1 MLNVELLGDCNSTF
15 IKSQSQALAENN
27 STFKIP
33 HSTLNIQY
41 SSFCIWRMQNDA
53 CSTYGE
59 EGSILDA
66 SLFAVTEY
74 NVVYKCAG
82 VAWTVLEDIFQ
93 TAVLVAADGYGAMVD
108 VDARVVGLDSAVHSA
123 VLHVASDGVDTHLQG
138 NYLLVVE
145 HVLDDRDIAVF
156 VALGIIFGRVL
167 LLCLAQLGNAYAY
180 AELIA
185 ALRTLEHK
193 RLSVGIFLLVECDV
207 VVTFRASYSF
217 HLLFVVLFYFCYP
230 AVGK

>member
-1 MLNVELLGDCNSTF
+1 
-15 IKSQSQALAENN
+15 
-27 STFKIP
+27 
-33 HSTLNIQY
+33 
-41 SSFCIWRMQNDA
+41 MQNDA

-123 VLHVASDGVDTHLQG
+123 VLHVASDGVEIG
-138 NYLLVVE
+138 RA
-145 HVLDDRDIAVF
+145 HV
-156 VALGIIFGRVL
+156 
-167 LLCLAQLGNAYAY
+167 
-180 AELIA
+180 
-185 ALRTLEHK
+185 
-193 RLSVGIFLLVECDV
+193 
-207 VVTFRASYSF
+207 
-217 HLLFVVLFYFCYP
+217 
-230 AVGK
+230 

>member
-1 MLNVELLGDCNSTF
+1 
-15 IKSQSQALAENN
+15 
-27 STFKIP
+27 
-33 HSTLNIQY
+33 
-41 SSFCIWRMQNDA
+41 MQNDA
-53 CSTYGE
+53 CCTYGE
-59 EGSILDA
+59 EGSILNA

-74 NVVYKCAG
+74 NVVYECAG

-108 VDARVVGLDSAVHSA
+108 VDARGVGLDSAVNSA
-123 VLHVASDGVDTHLQG
+123 VLQEASAGVDPQLQG

-156 VALGIIFGRVL
+156 VAIGVLFGRVL
-167 LLCLAQLGNAYAY
+167 LLCLAQFGNAYAY
-180 AELIA
+180 AELLA
-185 ALRTLEHK
+185 ALWALEHK

>member
-1 MLNVELLGDCNSTF
+1 
-15 IKSQSQALAENN
+15 
-27 STFKIP
+27 
-33 HSTLNIQY
+33 
-41 SSFCIWRMQNDA
+41 MQNDA

-156 VALGIIFGRVL
+156 VALGVLFWRVF

-180 AELIA
+180 AELLV
-185 ALRTLEHK
+185 ALWAYKDETLSC
-193 RLSVGIFLLVECDV
+193 LVLGLVECDK
-207 VVTFRASYSF
+207 VVTLGASYSF
-217 HLLFVVLFYFCYP
+217 HAFILLRGLSIRRQRP
-230 AVGK
+230 RDGAAG

>member
-1 MLNVELLGDCNSTF
+1 
-15 IKSQSQALAENN
+15 
-27 STFKIP
+27 
-33 HSTLNIQY
+33 
-41 SSFCIWRMQNDA
+41 MQNDA
-53 CSTYGE
+53 CCTYGE
-59 EGSILDA
+59 EGSILNA

-123 VLHVASDGVDTHLQG
+123 VLHVASDGVDAHLHG
-138 NYLLVVE
+138 NHLLVVE

-156 VALGIIFGRVL
+156 VALGVLFWRVF

-180 AELIA
+180 AELLA
-185 ALRTLEHK
+185 ALRALEHK

-217 HLLFVVLFYFCYP
+217 HLLSVVLFLFLLSSCRQTSCLP
-230 AVGK
+230 

>member
-1 MLNVELLGDCNSTF
+1 
-15 IKSQSQALAENN
+15 
-27 STFKIP
+27 
-33 HSTLNIQY
+33 
-41 SSFCIWRMQNDA
+41 MQNDA
-53 CSTYGE
+53 CCTYGE
-59 EGSILDA
+59 EGPILNA

-156 VALGIIFGRVL
+156 VALGVLFWRVF

-180 AELIA
+180 AELLA

-193 RLSVGIFLLVECDV
+193 RLSVGIFLLIECDV

-230 AVGK
+230 AVGKRAVGLELA

>member
-1 MLNVELLGDCNSTF
+1 
-15 IKSQSQALAENN
+15 
-27 STFKIP
+27 
-33 HSTLNIQY
+33 
-41 SSFCIWRMQNDA
+41 MQNDA

-82 VAWTVLEDIFQ
+82 VAWTVFEDVFQ
-93 TAVLVAADGYGAMVD
+93 TAVLVAADGYSAMVD

-123 VLHVASDGVDTHLQG
+123 VLHVASDGVDAHLQG
-138 NYLLVVE
+138 NHLLVVE

-156 VALGIIFGRVL
+156 VALGVLFWRVF

-180 AELIA
+180 AELLA
-185 ALRTLEHK
+185 ALWALEHK

>member
-1 MLNVELLGDCNSTF
+1 
-15 IKSQSQALAENN
+15 
-27 STFKIP
+27 
-33 HSTLNIQY
+33 
-41 SSFCIWRMQNDA
+41 MQNDA
-53 CSTYGE
+53 CCTYGE
-59 EGSILDA
+59 DGSILNA

-138 NYLLVVE
+138 NYLLVV
-145 HVLDDRDIAVF
+145 DIAVF
-156 VALGIIFGRVL
+156 VALGVLFGRVL

-180 AELIA
+180 AELLA
-185 ALRTLEHK
+185 ALWALEHK